1 MKNLTVIVIGL
12 GSMGKRRIRLIKQI
26 NENIRIIGIDANKER
41 AIQVGEEYG
50 IEISYDLKKT
60 IEKFH
65 MEIDGAFVCT
75 SPLSHQNIIR
85 QLILDGINVFT
96 EINLVKDGYDEIL
109 KNKQKNQ
116 VLFLSSTFLYR
127 EDIQYIIKRVNKN
140 KVNYTYHT
148 GQYLP
153 DWHPWE
159 NYKDFFVNDRRTN
172 GCREIMTIEFPWILE
187 CFGNVKN
194 YSVLSGKLSTLDLNY
209 DDNFVILLE
218 HENGT
223 VGTLIVDVVSRKAR
237 RSLEIF
243 NENLHLFW
251 NGTPDSLE
259 EYDINQ
265 KEIVNII
272 TYNSIDKDNNYCDN
286 IIENAYMDEIKAY
299 FKAICENDMT
309 FIRYSFEKD
318 YQTLSLLDEMGI

>member
-1 MKNLTVIVIGL
+1 MKKLTVIVIGL

-26 NENIRIIGIDANKER
+26 NENTRIIGIDANKER
-41 AIQVGEEYG
+41 ALQVSSEYG
-50 IEISYDLKKT
+50 IEISNDLNT
-60 IEKFH
+60 IIEKFRR
-65 MEIDGAFVCT
+65 EIDGAFVCT
-75 SPLSHQNIIR
+75 SPLSHQNIIQ
-85 QLILDGINVFT
+85 QLILNGINVFT

-127 EDIQYIIKRVNKN
+127 KDIQYIIK
-140 KVNYTYHT
+140 KVNTKKAAYTYHT

-159 NYKDFFVNDRRTN
+159 NYKDFFVNDKRTN
-172 GCREIMTIEFPWILE
+172 GCREIMTIELPWILK

-194 YSVLSGKLSTLDLNY
+194 YSVFSGKLATLDLNY
-209 DDNFVILLE
+209 DDNFVMLLE
-218 HENGT
+218 HDNGT
-223 VGTLIVDVVSRKAR
+223 LGTIVVDVVSRKAR

-259 EYDINQ
+259 EYDIE
-265 KEIVNII
+265 KKKLVNIS
-272 TYNSIDKDNNYCDN
+272 TYNNIDKDNNYCDN
-286 IIENAYMDEIKAY
+286 IIENAYLDEIKAY
-299 FKAICENDMT
+299 FKAICENDLS
-309 FIRYSFEKD
+309 FIRYSFEND
-318 YQTLSLLDEMGI
+318 YQTLSLLDKMGI